1 LVQKIRFGANG
12 QSATRGYVKFKNT
25 PQIAAED
32 VLLTDATTTNL
43 VDINV
48 VPNLQPSISDVRLG
62 VTYSSGSLTGTM
74 NVPPFNAVKAGVPVD
89 NGVGTAAL
97 SPEDV
102 WNVLISGITQS
113 GSIGER
119 LKIVST
125 IETTG
130 TQLASFNV

>member
-1 LVQKIRFGANG
+1 
-12 QSATRGYVKFKNT
+12 
-25 PQIAAED
+25 
-32 VLLTDATTTNL
+32 
-43 VDINV
+43 
-48 VPNLQPSISDVRLG
+48 VRLG

-97 SPEDV
+97 TPQDV
-102 WNVLISGITQS
+102 WNVLISGLTQS